1 MPVKEGPSH
10 VTEYPLPLQSQTTKR
25 KQHMNNMNEQEETNE
40 TLQKHEK
47 ETSADLFAGVAELAI
62 KQTAYFVWGQ
72 VGVKDG
78 SLHSG
83 WNTTNVIP
91 GISWWWE
98 VLR

>member
-62 KQTAYFVWGQ
+62 KQTAYFV
-72 VGVKDG
+72 
-78 SLHSG
+78 
-83 WNTTNVIP
+83 
-91 GISWWWE
+91 
-98 VLR
+98 